1 MAIEFEKRITKDE
14 LTNKCILLIDDAG
27 KDFTAEITGGAQ
39 KLEFDSGDKHFAA
52 EVHEFFVNGT
62 FKKGLMTPPKADGT
76 NNFFFEKSLTQGKR
90 LRVHFDGGKLTLEP
104 FLVTK

>member
-14 LTNKCILLIDDAG
+14 LTNKCIILSDDNG
-27 KDFTAEITGGAQ
+27 KDYTPEIVKGQ
-39 KLEFDSGDKHFAA
+39 SIDFVSGEKTFHA
-52 EVHEFFVNGT
+52 EVHEFFTNSG
-62 FKKGLMTPPKADGT
+62 FKKGLMTPPNADGT

-90 LRVHFDGGKLTLEP
+90 LRIKFDGTMLYLEP